1 MKLKDVAAGAPLKE
15 TFTNAFEYSDCWV
28 DDARLVVLNA
38 MDAKARGADIRTRTE
53 AATARGENGK
63 WTIDLEDKATGKRER
78 VNASV
83 LVNAAGP
90 WVDDVLQRKTG
101 VNGKPRIRLVK
112 GSHIVVPKLF
122 DHDRAYIFQNDDKRI
137 VFAIPYETDYT
148 LIGTTDVDYTGDPGA
163 VKIDADEIAYLCKLA
178 SAYFK
183 QPIAPQSVVW
193 TYSGVRPLMDDGATA
208 AQEATRDYVL
218 ELDDRLGA
226 PLLNIFGGK
235 ITTYRRLAEAAIEKL
250 DGLLDTGTAWT
261 AGATLPGGDFPVDGV
276 PALERDVQRLA
287 PSLPGSTV
295 HRLVRTY
302 GTRAKQIVTGDGGH
316 GMGQML
322 GADLS
327 ESEASYLVDNE
338 WARTADDILW
348 RRTKLGLRVTPE
360 EFRPAVQLAGG
371 APPARG
377 MNRVE
382 LMRV

>member
-1 MKLKDVAAGAPLKE
+1 
-15 TFTNAFEYSDCWV
+15 
-28 DDARLVVLNA
+28 
-38 MDAKARGADIRTRTE
+38 
-53 AATARGENGK
+53 
-63 WTIDLEDKATGKRER
+63 
-78 VNASV
+78 
-83 LVNAAGP
+83 
-90 WVDDVLQRKTG
+90 
-101 VNGKPRIRLVK
+101 VK

-148 LIGTTDVDYTGDPGA
+148 LIGTTDVDYTGDPGN

-178 SAYFK
+178 SSYFK
-183 QPIAPQSVVW
+183 QPIAPRSVVW

-218 ELDDRLGA
+218 ELDDKLGA

-235 ITTYRRLAEAAIEKL
+235 ITTYRRLAEAAIDKL
-250 DGLLDTGTAWT
+250 DGLLTTGQAWT

-276 PALERDVQRLA
+276 AALERDVQRLA
-287 PSLPGSTV
+287 PSLSSATV

-302 GTRAKQIVTGDGGH
+302 GTRAKQIVTGRDGR
-316 GMGQML
+316 GMGQTL

-327 ESEASYLVDNE
+327 ESEAAYLVANE

-360 EFRPAVQLAGG
+360 ETARLSRWLAEH
-371 APPARG
+371 APRLA
-377 MNRVE
+377 
-382 LMRV
+382 